1 MAAPLRVWVTGDHCR
16 RWISCLFYSSGLQ
29 EQYELVYD
37 VVIELF
43 KRQIKVLDAREDSAA
58 SQVKVPGINALPL
71 AALGLPALT

>member
-1 MAAPLRVWVTGDHCR
+1 MTASLRVWVMDDHCR
-16 RWISCLFYSSGLQ
+16 RRISCLFYLSGSQ

-43 KRQIKVLDAREDSAA
+43 KRQIKVLDAQEHSAA

-71 AALGLPALT
+71 AALDLPALT